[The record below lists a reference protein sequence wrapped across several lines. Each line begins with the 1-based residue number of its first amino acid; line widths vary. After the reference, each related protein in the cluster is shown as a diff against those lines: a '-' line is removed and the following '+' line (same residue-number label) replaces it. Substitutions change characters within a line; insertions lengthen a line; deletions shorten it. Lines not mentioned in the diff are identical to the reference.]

1 MAGKLMG
8 AQLTAAVEEA
18 NAQGAEIDPHA
29 RADDKRAALQEF
41 HNQKESTMP
50 DTLSNDDVKSS
61 KPESAG
67 AEQPEASLVDD
78 EVKENDPVAD
88 RIAKHGET
96 PQEEMEAQ
104 RAAVLG
110 SVSGV
115 TPGPSQNDLNPA
127 YATEFVYDPEAGDD
141 K

>member
-1 MAGKLMG
+1 MAAKS
-8 AQLTAAVEEA
+8 TT
-18 NAQGAEIDPHA
+18 
-29 RADDKRAALQEF
+29 
-41 HNQKESTMP
+41 NQKESAMP
-50 DTLSNDDVKSS
+50 ESTLKNDDVKSS

-67 AEQPEASLVDD
+67 AKPPEASPVDD

-88 RIAKHGET
+88 RVAKHGET

-110 SVSGV
+110 TSAVVS
-115 TPGPSQNDLNPA
+115 PGPSQNDLNPA
-127 YATEFVYDPEAGDD
+127 YATEFVYDSEAGD